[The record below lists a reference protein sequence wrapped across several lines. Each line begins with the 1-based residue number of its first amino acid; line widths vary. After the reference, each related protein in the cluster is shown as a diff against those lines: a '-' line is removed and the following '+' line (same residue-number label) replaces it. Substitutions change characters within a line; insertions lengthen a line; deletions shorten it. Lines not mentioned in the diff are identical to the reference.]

1 MQVDDK
7 NIQEMANEIGSL
19 VIKNR
24 FSYNQTKKLFE
35 FVLERLKDIPYQS
48 VNSGK
53 E

>member
-1 MQVDDK
+1 MQVEDK
-7 NIQEMANEIGSL
+7 NVQKMANEIGSL

-35 FVLERLKDIPYQS
+35 LVLDRLKDVPYQS
-48 VNSGK
+48 VISGK